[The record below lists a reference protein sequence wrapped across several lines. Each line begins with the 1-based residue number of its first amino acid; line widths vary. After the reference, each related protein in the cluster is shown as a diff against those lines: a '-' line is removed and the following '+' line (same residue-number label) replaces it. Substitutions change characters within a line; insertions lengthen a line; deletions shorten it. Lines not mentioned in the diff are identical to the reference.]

1 MITPLHTLSKLDTF
15 PPDMLCRQGRIT
27 TTERAIQAQN
37 AFYNEFYCARE
48 TRRGAMVEL
57 YGFHILFSV
66 LEFDEPVP
74 EYEIVSNAA
83 NISVVRKGQ

>member
-15 PPDMLCRQGRIT
+15 PPDMLCRQGYVT
-27 TTERAIQAQN
+27 TTERAIRAQN

-48 TRRGAMVEL
+48 TRRGDRVEL

-74 EYEIVSNAA
+74 IYEIVTGKGK
-83 NISVVRKGQ
+83 ISVVRI